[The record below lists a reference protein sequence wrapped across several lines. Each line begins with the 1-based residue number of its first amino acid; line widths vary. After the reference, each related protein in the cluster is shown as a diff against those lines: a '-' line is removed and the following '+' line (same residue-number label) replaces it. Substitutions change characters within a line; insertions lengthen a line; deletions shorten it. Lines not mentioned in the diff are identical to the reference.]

1 MNKNVF
7 TIIDGLLCPRL
18 YYPMRFFVVVVL
30 YFLVTTKITFGQ
42 KKKKSV
48 TMSKICYRRGCTVR
62 SLLFLPVCVY
72 GFCES
77 VCTYMPLYVCVMYAC
92 LFVPFNI
99 STSNWPFWDLKDIQ
113 LRHD

>member
-1 MNKNVF
+1 M
-7 TIIDGLLCPRL
+7 
-18 YYPMRFFVVVVL
+18 
-30 YFLVTTKITFGQ
+30 
-42 KKKKSV
+42 
-48 TMSKICYRRGCTVR
+48 R

-72 GFCES
+72 GFCESVCTYMCGVYGVCES